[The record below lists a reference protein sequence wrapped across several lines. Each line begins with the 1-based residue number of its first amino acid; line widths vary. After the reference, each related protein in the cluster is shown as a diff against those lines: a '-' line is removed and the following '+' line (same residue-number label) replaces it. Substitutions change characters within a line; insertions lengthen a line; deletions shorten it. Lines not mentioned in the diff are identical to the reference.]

1 MRKWINNWL
10 GISITTEKIGKAIRI
25 EVESEKYNEDEN
37 YQNPI

>member
-10 GISITTEKIGKAIRI
+10 GISITTRKHKKVIRV
-25 EVESEKYNEDEN
+25 EVESKKYNEDEN